1 MEEKLI
7 IKKLRE
13 DRRNEI
19 YTNRGINPI
28 FQLNPKSKIL
38 IIGQA
43 PGEKVEET
51 GILFNDKSGEN
62 LVKWLGI
69 SEDVLH
75 SEDFSII
82 PMDFYYPGKGKQAT
96 RLLDLL
102 LQKNTIH
109 YY

>member
-51 GILFNDKSGEN
+51 GILFNDNSGWYSFAI
-62 LVKWLGI
+62 KDLGAL
-69 SEDVLH
+69 SP
-75 SEDFSII
+75 DF
-82 PMDFYYPGKGKQAT
+82 PFPG
-96 RLLDLL
+96 
-102 LQKNTIH
+102 
-109 YY
+109 

>member
-43 PGEKVEET
+43 PGERVEERAFERT
-51 GILFNDKSGEN
+51 FPLYS
-62 LVKWLGI
+62 
-69 SEDVLH
+69 
-75 SEDFSII
+75 FSV
-82 PMDFYYPGKGKQAT
+82 
-96 RLLDLL
+96 RS
-102 LQKNTIH
+102 
-109 YY
+109 